1 VEGWQHGPAPYGAAD
16 GGRWLGLRELVWACE
31 DENRRRLRGETHRDD
46 FSRELFRR
54 AICERD
60 AAAWESLFTL
70 YRGLVA
76 SWVRQHPASETVPER
91 EDCVNLVFERFWI
104 AVGPQRFEEF
114 PSAAALLKYLKMC
127 VHTVLIDE
135 VRARRVAQQSLAAW
149 PAAETFAAAADVGAV
164 AAARVADDELWD
176 LVARE
181 VTDEAE
187 RLLLYLTAGLDLSPR
202 QICARYPRV
211 FGSVRD
217 VYRIKRNV
225 LDRLRRNRSVRR
237 HLAPV

>member
-1 VEGWQHGPAPYGAAD
+1 VEGWQYGPAPHGSAE

-31 DENRRRLRGETHRDD
+31 EENRRRLRGETHRDD

-76 SWVRQHPASETVPER
+76 SWVRQHPASDSVSER
-91 EDCVNLVFERFWI
+91 DDCVNLVFERFW
-104 AVGPQRFEEF
+104 V
-114 PSAAALLKYLKMC
+114 AALLKYLKMC

-149 PAAETFAAAADVGAV
+149 PAEETLTATTDVGAV
-164 AAARVADDELWD
+164 AAARLADDELWD
-176 LVARE
+176 LVSRE

-202 QICARYPRV
+202 QIHARYPRV
-211 FGSVRD
+211 FSSIRD

-225 LDRLRRNRSVRR
+225 LDRLRRNQAVRR

>member
-1 VEGWQHGPAPYGAAD
+1 VEGWQHGPVAHGAAD

-31 DENRRRLRGETHRDD
+31 EENRRRLRGETHRED

-76 SWVRQHPASETVPER
+76 SWVRQHPASDSVAER
-91 EDCVNLVFERFWI
+91 DDCVNLVFERFWVAI
-104 AVGPQRFEEF
+104 GPQRFAEF

-135 VRARRVAQQSLAAW
+135 VRARRVAQRTLTAW
-149 PAAETFAAAADVGAV
+149 PAGETHAVGGDVGAT
-164 AAARVADDELWD
+164 ATARLADDELWE
-176 LVARE
+176 LVSRE
-181 VTDEAE
+181 VTDEGE
-187 RLLLYLTAGLDLSPR
+187 RLLLYLTVGLDLSPR
-202 QICARYPRV
+202 QIHARYPRV

-225 LDRLRRNRSVRR
+225 LDRLRRNQTVRR